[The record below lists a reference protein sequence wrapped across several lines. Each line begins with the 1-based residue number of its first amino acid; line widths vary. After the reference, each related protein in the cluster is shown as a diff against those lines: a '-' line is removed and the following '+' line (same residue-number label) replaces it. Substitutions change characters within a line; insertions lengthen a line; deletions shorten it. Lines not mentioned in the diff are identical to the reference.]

1 MRQYLRQEQ
10 IKGDVDLGAGH
21 FQEFEDEYL
30 EALYEINERKPGQL
44 VRNGQIAEYLSV
56 TPASATEMVQRLAKN
71 GFVDYIPYKGVLLT
85 EKGFKHGQVMK
96 RRHRL
101 AEVLLSRIPF
111 QGDVHETA
119 CRLEH
124 AFNDDLEA
132 CISIILGNPEFD
144 PSGRE
149 IPPPS
154 EVVESKISST
164 GEYVLAS
171 NLGNGQS
178 GFIEM
183 IIASP
188 DDTETLSNL
197 GVNQNVEIKRIENGK
212 LVIADQG
219 ELSES
224 LAQRILLRWNNV

>member
-1 MRQYLRQEQ
+1 LRREQ
-10 IKGDVDLGAGH
+10 INGDVDLGAGP

-44 VRNGQIAEYLSV
+44 VRNGEIAEYLSV

-85 EKGFKHGQVMK
+85 EKGLMHGRVMK

-111 QGDVHETA
+111 EGDVHETA

-132 CISIILGNPEFD
+132 CISIMLGNPELD
-144 PSGRE
+144 PSGRD

-154 EVVESKISST
+154 EEVANKISFS

-171 NLGNGQS
+171 NLEIGQS

-188 DDTETLSNL
+188 TDLETLSNL
-197 GVNQNVEIKRIENGK
+197 GVNQNVEIKRFENGN

-219 ELSES
+219 ELSEN
-224 LAQRILLRWNNV
+224 LAERILLRWSND